1 MAQPDNRRDDANR
14 GSAMIA
20 AAIVGAALIVSW
32 GISSGEPRYQ
42 IAGAGDT
49 LVRLDTD
56 SGELLACN
64 QQRCVRV
71 EAPDR
76 TKTLGP
82 LKVVLDDAQKQNALP
97 APAPAKK
104 P

>member
-1 MAQPDNRRDDANR
+1 MAQPEQRRDDPNR

-20 AAIVGAALIVSW
+20 AAIVAAALIVSW
-32 GISSGEPRYQ
+32 GMSGSEPRYQ
-42 IAGAGDT
+42 IAGGGDSV
-49 LVRLDTD
+49 VRLDTD

-76 TKTLGP
+76 AKVLGP
-82 LKVVLDDAQKQNALP
+82 LKVTINKTSTENKLP
-97 APAPAKK
+97 ATVEKN
-104 P
+104 